1 LEEAL
6 RLPFNGFAR
15 FAFIPIFEA
24 MILFTNCAHGDKALA
39 DMAQRR
45 SGGVIYVRTGLS
57 QEFLCHS
64 AVMEINGLA
73 GGQVSQR
80 APEHMYRCGREVE
93 ENQNGT

>member
-1 LEEAL
+1 MQAKDIL
-6 RLPFNGFAR
+6 AR
-15 FAFIPIFEA
+15 IDRQYCLDFLSRMVQQRSYTQTDGE
-24 MILFTNCAHGDKALA
+24 KALA

-64 AVMEINGLA
+64 AMMEINGLA